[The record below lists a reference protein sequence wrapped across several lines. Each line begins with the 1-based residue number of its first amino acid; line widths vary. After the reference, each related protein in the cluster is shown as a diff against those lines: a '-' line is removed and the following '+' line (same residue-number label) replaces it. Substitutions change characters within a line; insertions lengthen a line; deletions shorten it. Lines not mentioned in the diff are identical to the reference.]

1 MPPPTH
7 TPQAGR
13 REAIWS
19 QTSSSPV
26 IAELQS
32 SLFAGSHL
40 TFSPVLSWRP
50 RCATLPLL
58 PEQTEGAHPAQQH
71 KPKPCSVRTRAGSAA
86 AKENSPRL
94 GSQQPQREWLTMVQ
108 PPQPERWPLP
118 HAQDDFANVS
128 PSLPETEVTFCL
140 QMTRKNSQ
148 VPQPEVRHSL
158 LCGPEESTSLSGPD
172 RHLHP
177 SQL

>member
-1 MPPPTH
+1 MKDTHRRGARQPRGRLASTGSWEVGTLSWRLSLPGLQSWGTITACDSLSPVKPTDPAEQPGARPFSFPGGGLSRSLPSPFPGGAGATPTH

-40 TFSPVLSWRP
+40 TFSPVLSWGP

-86 AKENSPRL
+86 AKETAP
-94 GSQQPQREWLTMVQ
+94 
-108 PPQPERWPLP
+108 
-118 HAQDDFANVS
+118 A
-128 PSLPETEVTFCL
+128 
-140 QMTRKNSQ
+140 
-148 VPQPEVRHSL
+148 
-158 LCGPEESTSLSGPD
+158 
-172 RHLHP
+172 
-177 SQL
+177 